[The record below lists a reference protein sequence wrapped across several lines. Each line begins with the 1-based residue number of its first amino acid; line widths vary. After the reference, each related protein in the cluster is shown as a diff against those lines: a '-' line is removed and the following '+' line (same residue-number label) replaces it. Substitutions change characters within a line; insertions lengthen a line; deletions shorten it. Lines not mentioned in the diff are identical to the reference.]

1 MVILNEKK
9 SYAEGAEGRCGRVE
23 EIDD

>member
-1 MVILNEKK
+1 MVILNERK